1 MIFQLKPVLVAVTL
15 RYLPLLPI
23 IDVHRNHLADN
34 FINSDSEIS
43 QSNRILVKWSL
54 IADAGAW
61 LVLIFM
67 FCWWWTGGGIARIR
81 LFNCEN
87 FGEYELTLI
96 LTEACH

>member
-1 MIFQLKPVLVAVTL
+1 MAVTL

-54 IADAGAW
+54 IADAGSFVIGVDIYVFA
-61 LVLIFM
+61 
-67 FCWWWTGGGIARIR
+67 GGGGATVARLELDCLIVR
-81 LFNCEN
+81 ILVNTNSHLF
-87 FGEYELTLI
+87 
-96 LTEACH
+96 

>member
-1 MIFQLKPVLVAVTL
+1 MPVIFQLKPVLVAVTL

-54 IADAGAW
+54 IADAGSFVIGVDIIYVFA
-61 LVLIFM
+61 
-67 FCWWWTGGGIARIR
+67 GGVVVPQWHG
-81 LFNCEN
+81 
-87 FGEYELTLI
+87 
-96 LTEACH
+96 

>member
-54 IADAGAW
+54 IADAGSFVIGVDIIYVFA
-61 LVLIFM
+61 
-67 FCWWWTGGGIARIR
+67 GGGGATVARLELDCLIVR
-81 LFNCEN
+81 ILVNTNSHLF
-87 FGEYELTLI
+87 
-96 LTEACH
+96 

>member
-54 IADAGAW
+54 IADAGSFVIGVDIIYVFA
-61 LVLIFM
+61 
-67 FCWWWTGGGIARIR
+67 GGGGGATVARLELDCLIVR
-81 LFNCEN
+81 ILVNTNSHLF
-87 FGEYELTLI
+87 
-96 LTEACH
+96 

>member
-54 IADAGAW
+54 IADAGS
-61 LVLIFM
+61 FM
-67 FCWWWTGGGIARIR
+67 IGVDIYVFAGGGGATVARLELDCLIVR
-81 LFNCEN
+81 ILVNTNSHLF
-87 FGEYELTLI
+87 
-96 LTEACH
+96 

>member
-54 IADAGAW
+54 IADAGSFVIGVDIYVFA
-61 LVLIFM
+61 
-67 FCWWWTGGGIARIR
+67 GGGGATVARLELDCLIVR
-81 LFNCEN
+81 ILVNTNSHLF
-87 FGEYELTLI
+87 
-96 LTEACH
+96 